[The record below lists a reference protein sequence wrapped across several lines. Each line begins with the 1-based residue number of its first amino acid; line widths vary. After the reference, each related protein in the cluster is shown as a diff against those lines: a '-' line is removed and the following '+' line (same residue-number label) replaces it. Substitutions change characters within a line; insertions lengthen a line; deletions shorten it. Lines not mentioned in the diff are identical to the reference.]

1 MSAASSIGIFPLF
14 IMEKI
19 ISFVSPKDLQEIK
32 ALNRSWNEVANQ
44 VVMGHYILKIRGDI
58 ENHKQV
64 LTKNIQE
71 GEITN
76 NHTIQ
81 NYKKLLM
88 KDEQVKQLE
97 ESLNYV
103 VHKIQQQR
111 ELRSVVMGHESLD
124 PIKHRTLRTKIL
136 SIWNLHVDFGHL
148 NQIFKRMKVVSN
160 DTIQI
165 LNQSDGTDDVTVQ
178 TQIYWL
184 EDTVDNNF
192 SRLPRTLPVGVP
204 RIGGIAGGWPP
215 TDEQFSKNEKQ
226 FAWPKT
232 PGDYVRSTN
241 NPLKLTQNSNQKVND
256 RFSWSTNYERQS
268 SFSQY
273 NEPGINPSQQNTP
286 NPKPILPTTS
296 NGIFKYIG
304 SSYL

>member
-19 ISFVSPKDLQEIK
+19 ISFVSPKDLHEIK

-124 PIKHRTLRTKIL
+124 PIKSYTADQDP
-136 SIWNLHVDFGHL
+136 VD
-148 NQIFKRMKVVSN
+148 
-160 DTIQI
+160 
-165 LNQSDGTDDVTVQ
+165 
-178 TQIYWL
+178 L
-184 EDTVDNNF
+184 EFTC
-192 SRLPRTLPVGVP
+192 
-204 RIGGIAGGWPP
+204 
-215 TDEQFSKNEKQ
+215 
-226 FAWPKT
+226 
-232 PGDYVRSTN
+232 
-241 NPLKLTQNSNQKVND
+241 
-256 RFSWSTNYERQS
+256 
-268 SFSQY
+268 
-273 NEPGINPSQQNTP
+273 
-286 NPKPILPTTS
+286 
-296 NGIFKYIG
+296 
-304 SSYL
+304 